1 MALPGDISPP
11 PASGDSPQRGA
22 GDPGNPSG
30 PGNSDQDR
38 GDDQR
43 DGASQPGDIAGSLPG
58 LPRLFFA
65 PEPDQQEQAASAT
78 TAYGQPGG
86 PGLPAGPGQPPG
98 YGQPSGFGQ
107 PVDPHQAPQFGQP
120 GRQGQPGWQGRS
132 GQRPP
137 AKPGRSRPTRPPDRE
152 LRQRAI
158 ASLVLGALSLVALLG
173 LGGDLHRGVYLL
185 VFSAAIG
192 IAACVI
198 GITAVVKARKT
209 SSYRPRGAVGGI
221 VLGAIAMLLS
231 IPILATYLA
240 FPRQVDNYVKCM
252 SQSQPQ
258 QTCMDRFYRSIHLGA
273 PAPGNGAPVRI
284 SAGSRQRRGPA

>member
-1 MALPGDISPP
+1 
-11 PASGDSPQRGA
+11 
-22 GDPGNPSG
+22 
-30 PGNSDQDR
+30 
-38 GDDQR
+38 
-43 DGASQPGDIAGSLPG
+43 
-58 LPRLFFA
+58 
-65 PEPDQQEQAASAT
+65 
-78 TAYGQPGG
+78 
-86 PGLPAGPGQPPG
+86 
-98 YGQPSGFGQ
+98 
-107 PVDPHQAPQFGQP
+107 
-120 GRQGQPGWQGRS
+120 
-132 GQRPP
+132 
-137 AKPGRSRPTRPPDRE
+137 
-152 LRQRAI
+152 
-158 ASLVLGALSLVALLG
+158 VLGALSLVALLG

-221 VLGAIAMLLS
+221 VLGAIAVLLS

>member
-1 MALPGDISPP
+1 MALPGDISPQ
-11 PASGDSPQRGA
+11 PASGDNPQPGP

-38 GDDQR
+38 GVDQR
-43 DGASQPGDIAGSLPG
+43 DGASQPGESAGSLPG

-98 YGQPSGFGQ
+98 YGEPSGFGQ
-107 PVDPHQAPQFGQP
+107 PAGPHQAPQFGQA
-120 GRQGQPGWQGRS
+120 GRQGQPAWQARS

-137 AKPGRSRPTRPPDRE
+137 AKAGRPRPTRPPDRE

-192 IAACVI
+192 ISACVI

-209 SSYRPRGAVGGI
+209 GSYRPRGAVGGI
-221 VLGAIAMLLS
+221 VLGAIAVLLS

-258 QTCMDRFYRSIHLGA
+258 QTCMDRFYKSIHLGA
-273 PAPGNGAPVRI
+273 PAPGNGTPVRI